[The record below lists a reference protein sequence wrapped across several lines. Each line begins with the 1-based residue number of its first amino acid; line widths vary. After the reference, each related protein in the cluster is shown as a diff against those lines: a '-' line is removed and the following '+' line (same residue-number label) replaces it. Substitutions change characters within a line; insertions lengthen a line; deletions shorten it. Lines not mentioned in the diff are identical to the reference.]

1 MKQRAK
7 NSVFGPKSNLF
18 CGILGAL
25 IWRISDKKR
34 QIVFDI
40 LPFMTTSNHF
50 CAPECLIFQGERL
63 CYERRHLLAIGDR
76 PCMPLKAKHGMMDR
90 VHKLGQQEFCQH
102 FVFPQ
107 KRQSLYIVHKVLK
120 RKFTNLW
127 K

>member
-1 MKQRAK
+1 MKKKTFFAE
-7 NSVFGPKSNLF
+7 
-18 CGILGAL
+18 LGAL

-40 LPFMTTSNHF
+40 LPYMTTSNHF

-107 KRQSLYIVHKVLK
+107 KRQPL
-120 RKFTNLW
+120 
-127 K
+127 